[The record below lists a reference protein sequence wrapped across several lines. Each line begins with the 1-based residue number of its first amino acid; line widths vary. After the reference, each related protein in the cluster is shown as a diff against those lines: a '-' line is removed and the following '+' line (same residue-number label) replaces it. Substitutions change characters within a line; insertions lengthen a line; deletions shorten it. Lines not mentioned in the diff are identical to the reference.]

1 MEESGVFRLEIE
13 RAFRLFDCL
22 APDGVGVNQ
31 SVERGQP
38 LTWDISKNIC
48 ESGSSTFDRKL
59 NFLRKIDNACVVRWK
74 SKDDL
79 EVLSYVKG

>member
-1 MEESGVFRLEIE
+1 M
-13 RAFRLFDCL
+13 
-22 APDGVGVNQ
+22 
-31 SVERGQP
+31 ERGQP

-48 ESGSSTFDRKL
+48 ESGSSTFDRKLNFLFDRKL